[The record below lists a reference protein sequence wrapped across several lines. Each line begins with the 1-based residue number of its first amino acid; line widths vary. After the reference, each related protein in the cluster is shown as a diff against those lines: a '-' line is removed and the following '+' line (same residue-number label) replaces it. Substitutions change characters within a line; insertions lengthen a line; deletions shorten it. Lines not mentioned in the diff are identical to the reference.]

1 MMQFSVKV
9 EKSGRVL
16 VPAAVRRRLHLKEG
30 ESHVLL
36 TVDDTEVRI
45 SSRWQALEKVRAAL
59 RQHVPKGADLAAELL
74 AERRSEAA
82 REDEK

>member
-1 MMQFSVKV
+1 VVQYSVKV

-16 VPAAVRRRLHLKEG
+16 IPAAVRRKLHLKEG

-45 SSRWQALEKVRAAL
+45 SSRRQALERVRAVL
-59 RQHVPKGADLAAELL
+59 RQHVPKGADLAGELL
-74 AERRSEAA
+74 AERR